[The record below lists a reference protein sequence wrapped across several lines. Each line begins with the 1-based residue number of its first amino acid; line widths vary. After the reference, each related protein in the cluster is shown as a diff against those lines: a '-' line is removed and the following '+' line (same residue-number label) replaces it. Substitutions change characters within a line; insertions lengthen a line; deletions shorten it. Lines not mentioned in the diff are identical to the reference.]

1 MSADRIIC
9 AIDPT
14 KECDCASKPFAI
26 DMYKHVIEA
35 LQIKYEM
42 SEADA
47 IAEYKNGD
55 KYTRALAVPDEVTKN
70 CKFSPMAKIL
80 VEKE

>member
-1 MSADRIIC
+1 MSADTVIC

-35 LQIKYEM
+35 LQEKYEM
-42 SEADA
+42 SEARVQSQ
-47 IAEYKNGD
+47 N
-55 KYTRALAVPDEVTKN
+55 TKRVIN
-70 CKFSPMAKIL
+70 IH
-80 VEKE
+80 VR